1 MSDTGEGGTG
11 LVVVGAPPGRSWN
24 SAQELLAPAVL
35 LRALPSDLRS
45 VALVY
50 RARRPTVAFS
60 SRDLRSSGIGE
71 ATRIA
76 RRAGF
81 ACIIRSPGGRM
92 VAYDDGAVIVDH
104 ITRPA
109 GTHGAGHR
117 TFELSATRHLGVLRS
132 LSGCDLRIGAVAGEY
147 CPGEFSINV
156 AGEAK
161 VLGSAQRIAA
171 GAALFSTVVQVEM
184 SQSVRRVIVDVSSA
198 LGYPLRKSSLAGLRD
213 FDPALQVDQVLNA
226 HAAAM
231 LVTAASWPTSGTI
244 TASAAPGPP
253 RSRGASPRAR
263 VLFPSG
269 PAPPSAWR
277 GRPRPSPP

>member
-1 MSDTGEGGTG
+1 
-11 LVVVGAPPGRSWN
+11 
-24 SAQELLAPAVL
+24 
-35 LRALPSDLRS
+35 
-45 VALVY
+45 
-50 RARRPTVAFS
+50 
-60 SRDLRSSGIGE
+60 
-71 ATRIA
+71 
-76 RRAGF
+76 
-81 ACIIRSPGGRM
+81 M

-184 SQSVRRVIVDVSSA
+184 S
-198 LGYPLRKSSLAGLRD
+198 
-213 FDPALQVDQVLNA
+213 
-226 HAAAM
+226 
-231 LVTAASWPTSGTI
+231 
-244 TASAAPGPP
+244 
-253 RSRGASPRAR
+253 
-263 VLFPSG
+263 
-269 PAPPSAWR
+269 
-277 GRPRPSPP
+277 